1 VAGVVVDEEV
11 DLCGDATAGDE
22 GGMSTMGACVGAARC
37 RTARRGT
44 SGRGSGKGRSSS
56 DGGSKGVGAAGA
68 LERKGNTSS
77 SK

>member
-1 VAGVVVDEEV
+1 MGMQQQ
-11 DLCGDATAGDE
+11 ATRE
-22 GGMSTMGACVGAARC
+22 GCPRWAPVWERPAVEQLD
-37 RTARRGT
+37 GT